1 MSIDDAGVLSSII
14 LQGVNV
20 EPATD
25 ARPILGRY
33 LVMPPPQR
41 IDNRAGEAWCF
52 EWIVDDH
59 RSYTLSYRV
68 NNTPKIA
75 LILGLQAD
83 TSAARRQSLESL
95 YTAGHAVGRVVRLHI
110 NTTYTQGG
118 VPVERD
124 TLGGAPVLWLSVEH
138 PTLRVMLHE
147 DDLRYYLRLFDADGI
162 ELPANT
168 PVNTTLTLHIL
179 NARG

>member
-1 MSIDDAGVLSSII
+1 
-14 LQGVNV
+14 
-20 EPATD
+20 
-25 ARPILGRY
+25 
-33 LVMPPPQR
+33 MPPPER
-41 IDNRAGEAWCF
+41 IENRAGEAWCF

-59 RSYTLSYRV
+59 RSYSLSYRV
-68 NNTPKIA
+68 DNGYPVVLMIPA
-75 LILGLQAD
+75 LNPDATAVQRQAIG
-83 TSAARRQSLESL
+83 AL
-95 YTAGHAVGRVVRLHI
+95 YTAGHAVGRVVQLHI